1 MTRSRHSL
9 PVATGHKASALP
21 FGKAWFGAGLA
32 LMLLISQGPAAQ
44 ARQSRTT
51 AVSGEAWRETY
62 QSSPA
67 ATNLT
72 TDAEFD
78 AFAKRL
84 NMPPQIAARVRP
96 KHVTGTIRYRL
107 AISIGGRQVRLRLSN
122 EAGVKPLLL
131 SSVSLGLA
139 SASFDVLPGSLKRVT
154 FGGRPGIVIPAGA
167 PAVSDPVDLTV
178 PAAAHLLVSLTGPEN
193 FVLTG
198 NGGTALAVA
207 AGDQTMSQNF
217 GSATRMAGRPIV
229 SGIAV
234 LAPVR
239 TKVIAALGDSI
250 TDGNRPDPAMLHAW
264 PEQLARRLAARR
276 GTAHHAV
283 VNAGISGNRL
293 LASALIA
300 EMGIS
305 GVARLDRD
313 ALRIDGLSHIV
324 VLEGINDIGASGR
337 SLFGDNPAVTADELI
352 AGYRQVI
359 ARAHL
364 RGAKAVIGTIT
375 PFGGSMSHGSP
386 DKEQTRQAVNA
397 WIRTSG
403 EPDGVIDFDLAIR
416 DPAQPTRMQAAY
428 DSGDHLHPN
437 EAGQKAMGDAA
448 NLALFD

>member
-1 MTRSRHSL
+1 MIRPRHFLPAESGHTNAAPLSRKGR
-9 PVATGHKASALP
+9 VGTA
-21 FGKAWFGAGLA
+21 LA
-32 LMLLISQGPAAQ
+32 LILLISQGPAAE
-44 ARQSRTT
+44 ARQNRTLQS
-51 AVSGEAWRETY
+51 AAEAWRETY

-107 AISIGGRQVRLRLSN
+107 AVSVGGRQVRLRLSN

-131 SSVSLGLA
+131 SSVSVGLA
-139 SASFDVLPGSLKRVT
+139 GASFDVQSGSLKRVT
-154 FGGRPGIVIPAGA
+154 FGGKPGIVIPAGA
-167 PAVSDPVDLTV
+167 PALSDPVDLPV
-178 PAAAHLLVSLTGPEN
+178 PAAAHVLVSVTGPET

-198 NGGTALAVA
+198 NGGSALAVA
-207 AGDQTMSQNF
+207 SGDQTMSQGF
-217 GSATRMAGRPIV
+217 ASGKPMAGRPIV

-239 TKVIAALGDSI
+239 TKVVVALGDSI
-250 TDGNRPDPAMLHAW
+250 TDGNRPDPAMLRSW
-264 PEQLARRLAARR
+264 PEQLAKRLAARPR
-276 GTAHHAV
+276 TANYAV

-293 LASALIA
+293 LGPALIA

-305 GVARLDRD
+305 GIARLDRD

-324 VLEGINDIGASGR
+324 VLEGINDIGTSGR
-337 SLFGDNPAVTADELI
+337 SLFGDNPAVSADEII

-375 PFGGSMSHGSP
+375 PFGGSMSHSSP
-386 DKEQTRQAVNA
+386 QKERTRQAVNA
-397 WIRTSG
+397 WIKTSG

-416 DPAQPTRMQAAY
+416 DSAEPTRMQARY